1 MWTRTAAS
9 GRGIRNPLSEG
20 LRGDARAKTSSN
32 ITHIINLYWFTYGCD
47 QVLASLRKGGCES
60 HVRMPRVESTPP
72 MMNRAGMSNHHSGLY
87 QWSHDS
93 VCSPIA
99 TILIEVLL
107 NIVDIP
113 SSHLTHSPPNSVCKT
128 PFSNAFRSL
137 TRKGPHGCVETN
149 HAIGSCTTFDHMMFD
164 PVQYHK
170 P

>member
-1 MWTRTAAS
+1 M
-9 GRGIRNPLSEG
+9 NLSWRVH
-20 LRGDARAKTSSN
+20 L
-32 ITHIINLYWFTYGCD
+32 
-47 QVLASLRKGGCES
+47 LASLRKGGCES

-99 TILIEVLL
+99 TIPIEVLL
-107 NIVDIP
+107 NILDIP
-113 SSHLTHSPPNSVCKT
+113 SSHLTHSPPNSVFKT

-137 TRKGPHGCVETN
+137 TRKGPHGCVEPN

-164 PVQYHK
+164 IYTVRCDDCSYEHFASLVRRITMTI
-170 P
+170 